1 MVLKDAQAETMMQ
14 DAYAMQAAAVQRLE
28 AGDWRDAAEKAW
40 CATRNA
46 TQAMVLEILGEDNP
60 RSTKIESGLRLL
72 SHERGGQW
80 TELRNRFGYV
90 AHYLHGR
97 AFYDGIYSDDLP
109 ELVRGV
115 ADYIRLAEELASG

>member
-1 MVLKDAQAETMMQ
+1 MLKDAGAETMMR

-40 CATRNA
+40 CATRNS
-46 TQAMVLEILGEDNP
+46 TQALVLETLGEDNP
-60 RSTKIESGLRLL
+60 RSTKIESGIRFL

-80 TELRNRFGYV
+80 TELRNRFGYI

-115 ADYIRLAEELASG
+115 ADYIRVAEELADGP

>member
-1 MVLKDAQAETMMQ
+1 MVLKDAQAETLMQ

-46 TQAMVLEILGEDNP
+46 TQALVLETLGEDNP
-60 RSTKIESGLRLL
+60 RSTKIESGLRFLARV
-72 SHERGGQW
+72 RGGPW
-80 TELRNRFGYV
+80 VLLRKDY
-90 AHYLHGR
+90 ADTAKYLHAR
-97 AFYDGIYSDDLP
+97 AFYDGIYDDDLP

-115 ADYIRLAEELASG
+115 ADYIRLAEELATG